1 MELQGE
7 HSPIP
12 IPQPLPKKELKLT
25 PTVKEASSLSLTPVS
40 IKEDDVPNPSTAVGS
55 EQGAQL
61 LKTNSKP
68 LSPFSGLL

>member
-61 LKTNSKP
+61 LKTNSKS